1 MGRSAGFSAWK
12 TAGKVFKKDDQSI
25 YIYKAKS
32 LDSDTCFQRAEYL
45 VMTRNYFWINDHV
58 TL

>member
-25 YIYKAKS
+25 EHD
-32 LDSDTCFQRAEYL
+32 DSTS
-45 VMTRNYFWINDHV
+45 TRPK
-58 TL
+58 